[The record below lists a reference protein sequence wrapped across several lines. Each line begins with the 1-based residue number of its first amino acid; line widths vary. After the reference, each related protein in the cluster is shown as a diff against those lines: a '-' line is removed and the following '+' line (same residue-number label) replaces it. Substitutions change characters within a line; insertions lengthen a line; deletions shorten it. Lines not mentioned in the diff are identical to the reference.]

1 MRFIREDFID
11 KTTYNYSI
19 IRCYMKTAHTF
30 ITKYKPYFVKDFHFD
45 SDFCTVLNTLF
56 NMDDLNLLLVGQPN
70 SGKTTFLYAIIR
82 EYYQLA
88 KTDPIPESNILFIN
102 NIKEQGIQFFRN
114 EMKTF
119 CRSHSNI
126 YGKKKLIIIDDID
139 MINEQSQQVFR
150 NYIDKYTHN
159 VNFISVCTN
168 IQKIIESIQSR
179 MNIIHIPSLN
189 DVQIRDIM
197 NNIIEKENICIDDES
212 KDYLIL
218 ISNHYIRNVI
228 NNLEK
233 IHILDIPITIDICKN
248 LCSNIS
254 FLQFEEYIRALL
266 LNNSVGIKQ
275 AMGILYSI
283 HDYGYSVIDILD
295 YFFNFIKITQL
306 ITEDQKYRIIPI
318 ICNYTTIF
326 HSIHEDSIELA
337 LFTKDLFHILS
348 PQNSIMK

>member
-1 MRFIREDFID
+1 
-11 KTTYNYSI
+11 
-19 IRCYMKTAHTF
+19 MKTAHTF
-30 ITKYKPYFVKDFHFD
+30 ITKYKPYFIKDFHFD
-45 SDFCTVLNTLF
+45 SDFCSALKTLF
-56 NMDDLNLLLVGQPN
+56 NMDDLNLLFVGQPN

-82 EYYQLA
+82 EYYQLS

-150 NYIDKYTHN
+150 NYIDKYNHN

-189 DVQIRDIM
+189 DIQIRDIM
-197 NNIIEKENICIDDES
+197 NNIIEKEEISMDDDS

-233 IHILDIPITIDICKN
+233 IHILDIHITIDVCKN

-254 FLQFEEYIRALL
+254 FLQFEEYIRCLL
-266 LNNSVGIKQ
+266 LKNSIGLKQ
-275 AMGILYSI
+275 AMCILYNI

-295 YFFNFIKITQL
+295 YFFNFIKITLL

-337 LFTKDLFHILS
+337 LFTKDLYHVL
-348 PQNSIMK
+348 N

>member
-1 MRFIREDFID
+1 M
-11 KTTYNYSI
+11 SQ
-19 IRCYMKTAHTF
+19 
-30 ITKYKPYFVKDFHFD
+30 
-45 SDFCTVLNTLF
+45 S
-56 NMDDLNLLLVGQPN
+56 
-70 SGKTTFLYAIIR
+70 S
-82 EYYQLA
+82 
-88 KTDPIPESNILFIN
+88 SNILFIN

-150 NYIDKYTHN
+150 NYIDKYNHN

-189 DVQIRDIM
+189 DIQIRDIM
-197 NNIIEKENICIDDES
+197 NNIIEKEEINMDDDS

-233 IHILDIPITIDICKN
+233 IHILDIHITIDICKN

-254 FLQFEEYIRALL
+254 FLQFEEYIRCLL
-266 LNNSVGIKQ
+266 LKNSIGLKQ
-275 AMGILYSI
+275 AMCILYNI

-295 YFFNFIKITQL
+295 YFFNFIKITLL

-337 LFTKDLFHILS
+337 LFTKDLYHVL
-348 PQNSIMK
+348 N